1 MKSPLRRTTAFTLIE
16 LLAVIAIIAVLA
28 ALLLPALSNSMARA
42 QGAKCQ
48 NNLRQLGAALFLSIG
63 NDLTYPTAMGM
74 DGTTSYFG
82 KQGTLLDALTPYLQ
96 GASNVWFCPR
106 SVQVENLN
114 IGQMLQQT
122 YIGYFYWAW
131 RDAGGS
137 VAAMRRDDS
146 NNVWYTQGWNVTVKP
161 PVLMTDRFRDKTSW
175 AQDSDWQFHGSKDA
189 ARSLS
194 AEGSFALLSDGS
206 VRKIAP
212 RL

>member
-1 MKSPLRRTTAFTLIE
+1 
-16 LLAVIAIIAVLA
+16 
-28 ALLLPALSNSMARA
+28 
-42 QGAKCQ
+42 
-48 NNLRQLGAALFLSIG
+48 
-63 NDLTYPTAMGM
+63 
-74 DGTTSYFG
+74 
-82 KQGTLLDALTPYLQ
+82 
-96 GASNVWFCPR
+96 
-106 SVQVENLN
+106 
-114 IGQMLQQT
+114 
-122 YIGYFYWAW
+122 
-131 RDAGGS
+131 
-137 VAAMRRDDS
+137 MRRDDS